1 MAKYTFDLREL
12 VSTFGK
18 EEVMSWFMDYELSDY
33 LTPEEVKVVE
43 DKGVWSKQQLA
54 DRILTHFYLREIGQE
69 AVGAFILMAKDLMQ
83 ELMESYAPLIYSSSV
98 KFDPLHN
105 VDMTETFD
113 SQRSDTRV
121 GNETTRSNG
130 SGLTVNSDTPQGQ
143 VNKEQILQGK
153 YASSTSANEAED
165 TREGSN
171 SSAGN
176 GNEHSERRTVGMTS
190 ATSAQLMIR
199 QYREIIRAL
208 NTEIVY
214 QLEPLFMG
222 LY

>member
-1 MAKYTFDLREL
+1 MAKYTFDIREL
-12 VSTFGK
+12 ISTFGK
-18 EEVMSWFMDYELSDY
+18 DEVMSWFMDYDLSDY
-33 LTPEEVKVVE
+33 LTPEEIAVIE
-43 DKGVWSKQQLA
+43 EKGVWNKQQLA
-54 DRILTHFYLREIGQE
+54 DRIITHFYLREIGQE
-69 AVGAFILMAKDLMQ
+69 AVGSFILMVKDLMS
-83 ELMESYAPLIYSSSV
+83 ELMESYAPLIYSSSL

-105 VDMTETFD
+105 VDMTETFN
-113 SQRSDTRV
+113 SQRNDTRV
-121 GNETTRSNG
+121 GNETSRSDG

-143 VNKEQILQGK
+143 INKEQILQGK

-165 TREGSN
+165 TRESSSN
-171 SSAGN
+171 SAGN

-190 ATSAQLMIR
+190 ATSSQLMIR